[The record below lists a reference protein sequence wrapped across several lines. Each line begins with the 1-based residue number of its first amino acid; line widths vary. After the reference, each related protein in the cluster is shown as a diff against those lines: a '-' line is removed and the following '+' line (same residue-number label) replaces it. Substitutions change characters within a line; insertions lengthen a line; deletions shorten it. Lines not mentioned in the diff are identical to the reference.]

1 VKRYATYAL
10 IALLIWW
17 AVQDP
22 TAAAHLVHGIGGA
35 FSRAAGAVSTITSG
49 N

>member
-1 VKRYATYAL
+1 MKKYATYAL

-22 TAAAHLVHGIGGA
+22 AAAAHFVHN
-35 FSRAAGAVSTITSG
+35 AAGFFGHAANSLSTIAS
-49 N
+49 NL